1 MLEKLFKLQA
11 NNTSVKVE
19 LLAGLTTFLT
29 MAYILFAN
37 PDIMSAAGM
46 PKAAVFTATAVA
58 AALGCFLMGFWA
70 NFPAGLAPGMG
81 LNAFFAFAVVGGM
94 GYTWEQALAAVFVSG
109 VAFFLLSVLKVREW
123 ILNSIPACLRHG
135 ITVGIGLFLTI
146 IGLKNAGIIVDHP
159 ATLVSLG
166 DLAAPG
172 ALLAGLGFLLIIVL
186 DHKKIPGSIFL
197 GVIAVSIIAAFM
209 GLTQFNGLVA
219 MPPSMSEVFL
229 SLDFSRVLEA
239 TMISVILAFVFVDLF
254 DTSGTLMAT
263 ASKAG
268 MTDENGRFPAM
279 RKAMLSD
286 SSATAAGSVIG
297 VSSVTTYVESG
308 AGIAA
313 GGKTGLTAVT
323 VGVLFLIALFFSP
336 LLDFI
341 PAYAT
346 APALIY
352 VGFLMTADMRNI
364 NWNDMSSAAPAWV
377 CAIMM
382 PFGFSI
388 SHGIGLGFVAH
399 AVIMLLSGRFSEIRP
414 AVALVA
420 GLYAVGVATGV
431 L

>member
-1 MLEKLFKLQA
+1 
-11 NNTSVKVE
+11 
-19 LLAGLTTFLT
+19 
-29 MAYILFAN
+29 
-37 PDIMSAAGM
+37 
-46 PKAAVFTATAVA
+46 
-58 AALGCFLMGFWA
+58 
-70 NFPAGLAPGMG
+70 
-81 LNAFFAFAVVGGM
+81 
-94 GYTWEQALAAVFVSG
+94 
-109 VAFFLLSVLKVREW
+109 
-123 ILNSIPACLRHG
+123 
-135 ITVGIGLFLTI
+135 LTI

-279 RKAMLSD
+279 RKAMLAD

-352 VGFLMTADMRNI
+352 VGFLMTADMRNL